1 MKIRLLKL
9 TYKGIFCKEIFLV
22 FILLFVVSGSYTF
35 PGSIDQKVKPVD
47 HSIRL
52 LSVDINQK
60 YFALF
65 PSELIQLRQKK
76 KNECL
81 VDLNPSFTIYRNGVF
96 PLKKMAAYLKQNNPK
111 LDDKHSCYI
120 AELYIDEAIKEGINH
135 DVAFSQMCLET
146 GFLKFGGDVNPD
158 QNNFCGL
165 GVTGGGVKGLTFDDA
180 RSGIRAHIQHLK
192 AYASTDELNMELI
205 DERFHYVKRGSAVNV
220 DDLTGKWATDK
231 NYGDKISNII
241 SRIDNFQN

>member
-1 MKIRLLKL
+1 MKKRLLKL
-9 TYKGIFCKEIFLV
+9 TYKTIFCKEIFLV
-22 FILLFVVSGSYTF
+22 FILLFVVSGTYTF

-47 HSIRL
+47 HSLRL

-65 PSELIQLRQKK
+65 PNELIQLRQIK

-81 VDLNPSFTIYRNGVF
+81 VDLNPSYTIYRNGVF
-96 PLKKMAAYLKQNNPK
+96 PLKKMADYLKQNNPK
-111 LDDKHSCYI
+111 LNDKHSCYI
-120 AELYIDEAIKEGINH
+120 AELYIDESIKEGINH

-205 DERFHYVKRGSAVNV
+205 DERF
-220 DDLTGKWATDK
+220 
-231 NYGDKISNII
+231 I
-241 SRIDNFQN
+241 

>member
-1 MKIRLLKL
+1 M
-9 TYKGIFCKEIFLV
+9 
-22 FILLFVVSGSYTF
+22 LFVVSGSYTF

-47 HSIRL
+47 HSLKI

-65 PSELIQLRQKK
+65 PSELILLRQKK
-76 KNECL
+76 KNKCL
-81 VDLNPSFTIYRNGVF
+81 VVLNPSLTIYRNGVF
-96 PLKKMAAYLKQNNPK
+96 SLKKMAAYLKQNNPK
-111 LDDKHSCYI
+111 LEDKHSFHI
-120 AELYIDEAIKEGINH
+120 AELYIEESTIEGINH

-165 GVTGGGVKGLTFDDA
+165 GVTGGGVKGLSFDDA

-192 AYASTDELNMELI
+192 AYASTDDLNLKLV

-231 NYGDKISNII
+231 NYGNKISKII
-241 SRIDNFQN
+241 SRIENFQN